1 MEKVTLYGLN
11 KDGSLKQWSIWC
23 EGAEYVVEHG
33 KVGGKMQTKRNLC
46 EAKNVGRANATTPEQ
61 QAEAE
66 ALAKI
71 QKQQDKGYRL
81 DQADL
86 GDLPFKPMLAH
97 DYTKGKNSEKVR
109 FPCLAT
115 PKLDGV
121 RCTAYWKGD
130 QVFLESRGGKE
141 YPAPVHIQ
149 YQLSLV
155 MGRTDRIDGEL
166 YVHGEMLQDITGA
179 AKKWRELTDRLEF
192 HVFDVVRE
200 GGYTDRLAW
209 LENWFSSMPDD
220 CSHIKLVPVMPC
232 TDADHLKELHDQFVL
247 DGFEGAMIR
256 NQFGEY
262 EQRRSYDLQKY
273 KEFMDAEYLI
283 IGIRKDRNDNAVF
296 VLEHPNGEF
305 TTTYGSY
312 DERKHQLAHPE
323 EYIGKYL
330 TVQFQNVYKDTM
342 MPQFPTGKGVRA
354 GKMIDGEFH
363 PEA

>member
-33 KVGGKMQTKRNLC
+33 KVGGKQQVKRNLC

-61 QAEAE
+61 QAEVE
-66 ALAKI
+66 AAAKI

-97 DYTKGKNSEKVR
+97 DYTKGLNAEKITY
-109 FPCLAT
+109 PCFAT

-121 RCTAYWKGD
+121 RCTAYWRSGSIY
-130 QVFLESRGGKE
+130 LESRGGKE
-141 YPAPVHIQ
+141 YPAPKHIQ
-149 YQLSLV
+149 DQLAQAISEQ
-155 MGRTDRIDGEL
+155 DRIDGEL
-166 YVHGEMLQDITGA
+166 YVHGEALQDITGA

-192 HVFDVVRE
+192 HVFDVVRQ

-209 LENWFSSMPDD
+209 LTNWFSGIPAT
-220 CSHIKLVPVMPC
+220 CTHIKLVPVHECQNP
-232 TDADHLKELHDQFVL
+232 AQLKILHDKYVL
-247 DGFEGAMIR
+247 AGFEGAMIR
-256 NQFGEY
+256 NLRGEY

-283 IGIRKDRNDNAVF
+283 TGIRKDRNDNAVF
-296 VLEHPNGEF
+296 VLAHPNGEF
-305 TTTYGSY
+305 TTTYGSF

-342 MPQFPTGKGVRA
+342 MPQFPTGKGIRA
-354 GKMIDGEFH
+354 GVMIDGEFH
-363 PEA
+363 PEV